1 MKGFVRYFQRD
12 NTTGLMIPGTYVEDT
27 NTIQNGLKYYLSNSI
42 EAGVNKTLTPLF
54 AVGQVPDSGD
64 LNDSG
69 IALNHWETS
78 TISNVLNTDLNAG
91 GTGSESYFEYLG
103 SYVGA
108 VTLRGTLILG
118 HDLQAG
124 LTAFLDEFAYY
135 TINVTVPAA
144 RTFYFY
150 WRITLS

>member
-69 IALNHWETS
+69 IALANWATYNIEY
-78 TISNVLNTDLNAG
+78 VLNTDLNTG

-103 SYVGA
+103 SIVGA
-108 VTLRGTLILG
+108 VTLRGELILG
-118 HDLQAG
+118 HDLKAG
-124 LTAFLDEFAYY
+124 LVEFTDEFAKY
-135 TINVTVPAA
+135 TINVVVPAA